1 MRLVYTGYTSLLP
14 LNNLNVLSAPKNKRA
29 VSMQKNNQASIS
41 QTEYKATI
49 KRLEEFSRFTDS
61 SIGIPFT
68 KFSFGVESLIGL
80 LPVVGDLAGLILSGY
95 VLIEA
100 QRLGVS
106 KRVKSRII
114 LNMLV
119 DFVGG
124 LIPFFGDIFDAMFKA
139 NTRNTRILKKHLTDK
154 LTTNP

>member
-1 MRLVYTGYTSLLP
+1 VRLVYTGYTSLLP

-49 KRLEEFSRFTDS
+49 KRLEEFSRFTDG

-68 KFSFGVESLIGL
+68 KFKFGVESLIGL
-80 LPVVGDLAGLILSGY
+80 LPVIGDLAGLILSGY

-114 LNMLV
+114 INMLI

>member
-1 MRLVYTGYTSLLP
+1 
-14 LNNLNVLSAPKNKRA
+14 
-29 VSMQKNNQASIS
+29 MQKNDQRTVT
-41 QTEYKATI
+41 QGEHKAVI
-49 KRLEEFSRFTDS
+49 KRLEKFSCFTDS

-68 KFSFGVESLIGL
+68 KFKFGAESLIGL

-124 LIPFFGDIFDAMFKA
+124 LVPFFGDIFDAYFKA
-139 NTRNTRILKKHLTDK
+139 NTRNTRILKKYLTDK
-154 LTTNP
+154 STTS